1 MKRSTMMQFL
11 LKFNHKFSVRA
22 TEWLCA
28 SVLFLWGVVLLSSP
42 TAFDQGSN
50 YYWTLERLFS
60 QTTWAWACGG
70 MGFVRLLAL
79 YVNGSRRETP
89 FARMATA
96 FLSCFF
102 WYQIALGLALSGVIN
117 TGLAVYPVL
126 LVFEVYNVLRSSID
140 ARLVYDEYTR
150 VAVNGTNEQH

>member
-1 MKRSTMMQFL
+1 MHFF

-22 TEWLCA
+22 TEWLCG
-28 SVLFLWGVVLLSSP
+28 VILFLWGIVLLASP
-42 TAFDQGSN
+42 EAFAEGAN

-60 QTTWAWACGG
+60 QPTWAWACLA
-70 MGFVRLLAL
+70 MGAIRLAAL

-96 FLSCFF
+96 FVSCFF
-102 WYQIALGLALSGVIN
+102 WYQIALGLALSGIVN

-126 LVFEVYNVLRSSID
+126 LIFEVYNVLRSSID
-140 ARLVYDEYTR
+140 ARLVYDEQR
-150 VAVNGTNEQH
+150 VEVNGTNS